1 MIYKLQLPV
10 KVSFV
15 IDDNE
20 LQIRNLEDLDYLQEK
35 YDVDLQTIIDEYE
48 YKLEAELNYL
58 EEEEDSFG
66 INKVDILQT
75 VIDDNIQNI
84 YNKINKEIELSK
96 LDKNVFIKL
105 YTATQDDFNGRI
117 SLNGHDGNYNIN
129 SIEINSYDL
138 EKSLFIIE
146 VNTDKELNEL
156 ELNHLKSTMDNK
168 CIDQWGSDFESIDHS
183 DILDNDMY
191 VYIKCWDEKNSV
203 DFIN

>member
-84 YNKINKEIELSK
+84 YNKIIRKRFFKLSFWK
-96 LDKNVFIKL
+96 
-105 YTATQDDFNGRI
+105 
-117 SLNGHDGNYNIN
+117 
-129 SIEINSYDL
+129 
-138 EKSLFIIE
+138 
-146 VNTDKELNEL
+146 
-156 ELNHLKSTMDNK
+156 
-168 CIDQWGSDFESIDHS
+168 
-183 DILDNDMY
+183 
-191 VYIKCWDEKNSV
+191 
-203 DFIN
+203 